1 MLLGFVVV
9 ALICVFSGAPVPGV
23 NLLRVAGVEP
33 LGRSLRCRHRLH
45 HALQRSGAWGGV
57 AAVVLLVGA
66 ADEFVDLGPVWPL
79 GVPAAVDCR
88 PTLGGLAVGGGGG
101 DPAAASALVLEIHN
115 QGGVVGGFSD
125 VEICVRLALIAVHLD
140 LRDSAVQALGEQG
153 VINPEPVILGEP

>member
-1 MLLGFVVV
+1 MDLCGGVDLRLLW
-9 ALICVFSGAPVPGV
+9 CSGSRSQFAAG
-23 NLLRVAGVEP
+23 RAGVEP
-33 LGRSLRCRHRLH
+33 LGWALRCRHRLH

-66 ADEFVDLGPVWPL
+66 ADEFVDLGSVWPL
-79 GVPAAVDCR
+79 GLPAAIACR
-88 PTLGGLAVGGGGG
+88 PTLGGLGVGGGGG
-101 DPAAASALVLEIHN
+101 DRAAASALVLEIHN

-125 VEICVRLALIAVHLD
+125 VEFCVRLTLIAVHLD